1 MNDDSNQINKIIDT
15 IIRLI
20 SLGLIAYLCISIL
33 KPFTIPVFWSIIFA
47 VALDPLY
54 RKINKITGNKRKISS
69 IMVVLS
75 SLIIMS
81 LPIYLFLESAIKGI
95 TDIGSMY
102 ASGKFLIKSPNESIK
117 SIPLIGNW
125 LYESWEL
132 ASKNLPS
139 LLGQYQEY
147 LKQFGL
153 FLLDSIFGTGLTIL
167 NLTASILIAGFLLYT
182 KSTNKIVYKIF
193 EKIAGDFGVE
203 FASITEQTIRNVVKG
218 ILGVAVIQASLAG
231 FGFLMVDLPYA
242 GLWVLIC
249 MILTIVQ
256 IGPGFVILPVI
267 IWLFITKD
275 LGPASIWSVYLVVV
289 MLLDNILKPILLGKG
304 ASVPT
309 IVIFLGAIGG
319 FIFVGFLGLFL
330 GAIILSITYK
340 LLIFWLELETSG
352 TPTNQNEKLR

>member
-117 SIPLIGNW
+117 SIPMIGNW

-182 KSTNKIVYKIF
+182 KGTNKIVYKIF

-275 LGPASIWSVYLVVV
+275 LGHASIWSIYLVVV

-340 LLIFWLELETSG
+340 LLIFWLELETLKI
-352 TPTNQNEKLR
+352 PKNQNEKPR